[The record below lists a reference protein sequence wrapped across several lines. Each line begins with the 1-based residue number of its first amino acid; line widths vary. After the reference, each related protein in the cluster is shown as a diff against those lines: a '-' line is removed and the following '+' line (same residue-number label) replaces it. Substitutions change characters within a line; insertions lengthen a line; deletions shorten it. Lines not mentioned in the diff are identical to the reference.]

1 MSRIYFVTIAATF
14 VTTSLAANLL
24 LIGTRGPMR
33 FNLPVRL
40 RFGSRWLARRIKRA
54 VDCRVAEMI
63 ARRQANIYQLSHT
76 TGAELKNSGPHRGG
90 VGRDEA
96 HAARAPSA
104 GARTAFGISRA
115 AKGKR

>member
-1 MSRIYFVTIAATF
+1 MSRIHFVAIAATF

-24 LIGTRGPMR
+24 LIATRGPMR
-33 FNLPVRL
+33 FNLAVRL
-40 RFGSRWLARRIKRA
+40 RFGSRWLGRRIKRA

-63 ARRQANIYQLSHT
+63 AHRQATIYQLSHM
-76 TGAELKNSGPHRGG
+76 TGTELKDIGPHRGG

-104 GARTAFGISRA
+104 RVRAAFGISRA
-115 AKGKR
+115 AEGKQ